1 MMANMSNDITVMDLN
16 ATEDAS
22 MMFANVFDEL
32 QKQMAIVQIAL
43 EFIEET
49 GRGSWVDSLRDDVE
63 MLQLQ
68 LTETAAVT
76 ADISDYLFDMVN
88 TFRGDSEYV
97 DGEDFGDDLEDYE

>member
-1 MMANMSNDITVMDLN
+1 MSDDITVMDLN

-32 QKQMAIVQIAL
+32 QKQMAIIQIAL

-49 GRGSWVDSLRDDVE
+49 GRGSWIEAVRDDVE

-68 LTETAAVT
+68 LTESAAVT
-76 ADISDYLFDMVN
+76 ADISDYLFDMVSA
-88 TFRGDSEYV
+88 FRGDNEYV
-97 DGEDFGDDLEDYE
+97 DGDDLGDDLEDYE

>member
-1 MMANMSNDITVMDLN
+1 MNDDITVMDLN

-22 MMFANVFDEL
+22 MMLANVFDEI
-32 QKQMAIVQIAL
+32 QKQMAMVHMAL
-43 EFIEET
+43 QFIEEN
-49 GRGSWVDSLRDDVE
+49 GRGKWLDAVRDDVD

-68 LTETAAVT
+68 LTESAALT

-97 DGEDFGDDLEDYE
+97 DGDDLEDYE

>member
-88 TFRGDSEYV
+88 SEYV

>member
-1 MMANMSNDITVMDLN
+1 MNDDITVMDLN

-22 MMFANVFDEL
+22 MMLANVFDEI
-32 QKQMAIVQIAL
+32 QKQMAMVQMAL
-43 EFIEET
+43 QFIEEN
-49 GRGSWVDSLRDDVE
+49 GRGKWLDAVRDDVD

-68 LTETAAVT
+68 LTESAALT

-97 DGEDFGDDLEDYE
+97 DGDDLEDYE